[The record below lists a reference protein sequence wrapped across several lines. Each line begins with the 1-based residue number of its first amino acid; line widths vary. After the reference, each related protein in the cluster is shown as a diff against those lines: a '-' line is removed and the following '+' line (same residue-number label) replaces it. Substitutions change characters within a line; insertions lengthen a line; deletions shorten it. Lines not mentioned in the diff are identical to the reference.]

1 MIAYALCFVLLAV
14 GIYAMVAKKNV
25 VKIIIGLAVTEYAI
39 NLFFLLLGWRQGGVA
54 PILGRGLEPAQTET
68 VDGVVKA
75 TPYFLSHAVDPLPQ
89 ALVLTGIVVGL
100 SGLALSV
107 AVAVRIY
114 QKYGTFDITE
124 IRKLKG

>member
-1 MIAYALCFVLLAV
+1 MALYLMCFALLAV

-25 VKIIIGLAVTEYAI
+25 IKIIVGLAITEYAV
-39 NLFFLLLGWRQGGVA
+39 NLFFVLLGWRHEGVS
-54 PILGRGLEPAQTET
+54 PILDRSQNVRDFAQR
-68 VDGVVKA
+68 
-75 TPYFLSHAVDPLPQ
+75 SVDPLPQ

-100 SGLALSV
+100 SVMALSV
-107 AVAVRIY
+107 AVAVRLY

>member
-1 MIAYALCFVLLAV
+1 MLAYMLCFVLLAI

-25 VKIIIGLAVTEYAI
+25 VKIIVGLAVTEYAI
-39 NLFFLLLGWRQGGVA
+39 NLFFVVLGWRNQGVV
-54 PILGRGLEPAQTET
+54 PILGRDQATMVGGSVQPSQAFLE
-68 VDGVVKA
+68 
-75 TPYFLSHAVDPLPQ
+75 HAVDPLPQ

-100 SGLALSV
+100 SVLALSV
-107 AVAVRIY
+107 ALGIRIY

>member
-1 MIAYALCFVLLAV
+1 VLLAI

-25 VKIIIGLAVTEYAI
+25 IKIIIGLAITEYAA
-39 NLFFLLLGWRQGGVA
+39 NLFLVVLGWRSGGVA
-54 PILGRGLEPAQTET
+54 PILAPEQAENVGGTLQASKE
-68 VDGVVKA
+68 
-75 TPYFLSHAVDPLPQ
+75 FLTHTVDPLPQ

-100 SGLALSV
+100 SVLAL
-107 AVAVRIY
+107 AVALSMRIY

>member
-1 MIAYALCFVLLAV
+1 MALYLMCFALLAI

-25 VKIIIGLAVTEYAI
+25 IKIIVGLAITEYAV
-39 NLFFLLLGWRQGGVA
+39 NLFFVLLGWRAKGVA
-54 PILGRGLEPAQTET
+54 PILDPSQDRLKFAQQ
-68 VDGVVKA
+68 
-75 TPYFLSHAVDPLPQ
+75 AVDPLPQ

-100 SGLALSV
+100 SVLALSV
-107 AVAVRIY
+107 AVAVRLY

>member
-1 MIAYALCFVLLAV
+1 MLAYALCFTLLAI

-25 VKIIIGLAVTEYAI
+25 IKIIVGLAVAEYSV
-39 NLFFLLLGWRQGGVA
+39 NLFFVILGWRHDGVA
-54 PILGRGLEPAQTET
+54 PILGNNPTQTET
-68 VDGVVKA
+68 VDGTVRA
-75 TPYFLSHAVDPLPQ
+75 TQFFLSHSVDPLPQ

-100 SGLALSV
+100 ASLALAV
-107 AVAVRIY
+107 AVAMRIY

>member
-1 MIAYALCFVLLAV
+1 LLAYVLCFVLLAI

-25 VKIIIGLAVTEYAI
+25 VKIIIGLAVAEYAI
-39 NLFFLLLGWRQGGVA
+39 NLFFVLLGWRSRGVA
-54 PILGRGLEPAQTET
+54 PILDSKAGQAET
-68 VDGVVKA
+68 VDGAVRA
-75 TPYFLSHAVDPLPQ
+75 SSEFLAHAVDPLPQ

-100 SGLALSV
+100 SVLALSV
-107 AVAVRIY
+107 AIAIRIY

>member
-1 MIAYALCFVLLAV
+1 MLVYALCFMLLAV

-25 VKIIIGLAVTEYAI
+25 VKIIIGLAVTEYAV
-39 NLFFLLLGWRQGGVA
+39 NLFFVVLGWRRDGVA
-54 PILGRGLEPAQTET
+54 PILDNTATQVET
-68 VDGVVKA
+68 VNGTVQA
-75 TPYFLSHAVDPLPQ
+75 TPYFLSHSVDPLPQ

-100 SGLALSV
+100 ASMALAV